1 MESHIFWTFSDF
13 GERSPMKIP
22 ESELILENLTKSQ
35 YPSHPAVM
43 IHAQIHVGES

>member
-22 ESELILENLTKSQ
+22 ESELILEIPDKN
-35 YPSHPAVM
+35 PSIRV
-43 IHAQIHVGES
+43 ILLL